1 MNEKHHSLRTR
12 LTALLLALICVLG
25 LFPTTAFAAGD
36 TITLKEFGHSG
47 VAYES
52 AALGRCTLHE
62 MTFKNGN
69 QTTTGFCGTKGGDMG
84 NSLQG
89 QTWGN
94 KRSISDPT
102 VETMMAYYYAHSTG
116 VFTDEAIA
124 LGVNDVWNAG
134 YRWYM
139 NAWVQACIWR
149 YQQGSMSDPVAACAE
164 ELMAVYNSLEG
175 THYTSIDQKQGETSF
190 RDRTQY
196 ILDLGSQGVWG
207 KCAVYEYTFTGAG
220 SSSHPAG
227 SVQKIILGDL
237 TVEHIEQ
244 EEYVL
249 IVKKV
254 DATNP
259 SKGLPGAGFH
269 VESTNGSYSKDV
281 ITGPDGTYRISGL
294 SAATYAVTETVAPE
308 GYQIDSAT
316 PQYVTLPSNGNNT
329 VTVTFRDS
337 TTITGEGS
345 IRKVDA
351 DNPSRGLAG
360 AVIKITG
367 VDNSF
372 VGTYVTGEGGY
383 LTDVP
388 WDTMPIGSYEAEEVT
403 PPEGFTKSPD
413 PNKVKQTFVWDGKS
427 DVSLVFENDSK
438 VKVRLIKL
446 DDSNNPLP
454 GAVFNIVKDG
464 QIVGTEAT
472 SEDGSITVTDV
483 TEGMYAFVEVS
494 APAPY
499 AKLTEPVIAH
509 VDQATING
517 GGTVTVSAADK
528 KLPNLTILKRDSQTG
543 DVIPNTHFEIRGI
556 HYGFHTD
563 VTTGPDGTATLTGIP
578 VDSYEVT
585 EKSVP
590 DPWVVGDEPT
600 QTIWLEAG
608 DDKQL
613 IFDNMKQPLLKIA
626 KVEKGTNPAVYIP
639 ETNFLIEAIDGDYRH
654 NVTTGQ
660 DGTVE
665 LRVAPGSY
673 KITEQ
678 SVPEPYYIS
687 DEPAQT
693 ISLNPGDE
701 KEVRFENQK
710 KPLLT
715 LKKIDADTQAPIPK
729 TVLTVKALDGT
740 YQDDWTTGLDGTVSL
755 RVEPGTYE
763 VTEKSVPA
771 PYYLPD
777 KDADR
782 TQTITLSPG
791 DEKTLVFRNRKAPE
805 LTVFKENSITGEPI
819 EHAKFSIRYTSNGEA
834 SEAPA
839 TVDYG
844 EAFTDSR
851 GEIRVHELGKRLYP
865 GEFTI
870 TELDTGGRIPA
881 QGTHHADGH
890 YSRK

>member
-149 YQQGSMSDPVAACAE
+149 CQQGSMSDPVAACAE

-269 VESTNGSYSKDV
+269 IESTNGAFSKDI
-281 ITGPDGTYRISGL
+281 ITGENGVYRIAGL
-294 SAATYAVTETVAPE
+294 SAATYAVTETAPPPG
-308 GYQIDSAT
+308 GYQIDSTA

-413 PNKVKQTFVWDGKS
+413 VNKCKQTFVWDGKS

-438 VKVRLIKL
+438 VKIQLIKL

-464 QIVGTEAT
+464 QIIGTEAT
-472 SEDGSITVTDV
+472 LEDGSITVTDV
-483 TEGMYAFVEVS
+483 EEGMYAFVEVS
-494 APAPY
+494 APAPF

-556 HYGFHTD
+556 HYGYHND
-563 VTTGPDGTATLTGIP
+563 VTTGPDGKAVLTAIP
-578 VDSYEVT
+578 SDSYEVT

-608 DDKQL
+608 DDKEL

-626 KVEKGTNPAVYIP
+626 KVEKGTNPAVYVP
-639 ETNFLIEAIDGDYRH
+639 NTNFLIEAIDGDYRH

-660 DGTVE
+660 DGTW
-665 LRVAPGSY
+665 
-673 KITEQ
+673 
-678 SVPEPYYIS
+678 
-687 DEPAQT
+687 
-693 ISLNPGDE
+693 N
-701 KEVRFENQK
+701 
-710 KPLLT
+710 
-715 LKKIDADTQAPIPK
+715 
-729 TVLTVKALDGT
+729 
-740 YQDDWTTGLDGTVSL
+740 
-755 RVEPGTYE
+755 
-763 VTEKSVPA
+763 
-771 PYYLPD
+771 
-777 KDADR
+777 
-782 TQTITLSPG
+782 
-791 DEKTLVFRNRKAPE
+791 
-805 LTVFKENSITGEPI
+805 
-819 EHAKFSIRYTSNGEA
+819 
-834 SEAPA
+834 
-839 TVDYG
+839 
-844 EAFTDSR
+844 
-851 GEIRVHELGKRLYP
+851 
-865 GEFTI
+865 
-870 TELDTGGRIPA
+870 
-881 QGTHHADGH
+881 
-890 YSRK
+890 

>member
-149 YQQGSMSDPVAACAE
+149 CQQGSMSDPVAACAE

-269 VESTNGSYSKDV
+269 IESTNGAFSKDI
-281 ITGPDGTYRISGL
+281 ITGENGVYRIAGL
-294 SAATYAVTETVAPE
+294 SAATYAVTETAPPPG
-308 GYQIDSAT
+308 GYQIDSTA

-413 PNKVKQTFVWDGKS
+413 VNKCKQTFVWDGKS

-438 VKVRLIKL
+438 VKIQLIKL

-464 QIVGTEAT
+464 QIIGTEAT
-472 SEDGSITVTDV
+472 LEDGSITVTDV
-483 TEGMYAFVEVS
+483 EE
-494 APAPY
+494 
-499 AKLTEPVIAH
+499 
-509 VDQATING
+509 
-517 GGTVTVSAADK
+517 
-528 KLPNLTILKRDSQTG
+528 
-543 DVIPNTHFEIRGI
+543 
-556 HYGFHTD
+556 
-563 VTTGPDGTATLTGIP
+563 
-578 VDSYEVT
+578 
-585 EKSVP
+585 
-590 DPWVVGDEPT
+590 
-600 QTIWLEAG
+600 
-608 DDKQL
+608 
-613 IFDNMKQPLLKIA
+613 
-626 KVEKGTNPAVYIP
+626 
-639 ETNFLIEAIDGDYRH
+639 
-654 NVTTGQ
+654 
-660 DGTVE
+660 
-665 LRVAPGSY
+665 
-673 KITEQ
+673 
-678 SVPEPYYIS
+678 
-687 DEPAQT
+687 
-693 ISLNPGDE
+693 
-701 KEVRFENQK
+701 
-710 KPLLT
+710 
-715 LKKIDADTQAPIPK
+715 
-729 TVLTVKALDGT
+729 
-740 YQDDWTTGLDGTVSL
+740 GTVSYTHL
-755 RVEPGTYE
+755 TLPTNSRV
-763 VTEKSVPA
+763 
-771 PYYLPD
+771 
-777 KDADR
+777 
-782 TQTITLSPG
+782 
-791 DEKTLVFRNRKAPE
+791 
-805 LTVFKENSITGEPI
+805 
-819 EHAKFSIRYTSNGEA
+819 
-834 SEAPA
+834 
-839 TVDYG
+839 
-844 EAFTDSR
+844 
-851 GEIRVHELGKRLYP
+851 
-865 GEFTI
+865 
-870 TELDTGGRIPA
+870 
-881 QGTHHADGH
+881 
-890 YSRK
+890 